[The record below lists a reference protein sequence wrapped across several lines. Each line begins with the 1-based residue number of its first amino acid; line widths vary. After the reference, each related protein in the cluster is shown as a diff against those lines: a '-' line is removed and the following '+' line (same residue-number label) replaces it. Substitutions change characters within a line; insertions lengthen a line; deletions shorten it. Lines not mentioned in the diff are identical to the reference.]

1 MLRTAEDLTG
11 VIPPAGGIAPAKTH
25 IFLTQNVSK
34 TFSSEK
40 LTVRSL
46 TTGMLSLT
54 STRCSPTTFRI
65 HMILQLPPTPH
76 QFITQFIMDLSTSRA
91 AALDMEEKEQQGT
104 QLLDMF
110 AHTVTSNHIDAIL
123 ADMLEIQKIAIFQVN
138 LQKMRSIMHMNALSS
153 SKRRIKDVRS
163 HFPSGEVM
171 ARRRDAA
178 TASSV
183 KRTGIPSV
191 LPASL

>member
-1 MLRTAEDLTG
+1 
-11 VIPPAGGIAPAKTH
+11 
-25 IFLTQNVSK
+25 
-34 TFSSEK
+34 
-40 LTVRSL
+40 
-46 TTGMLSLT
+46 
-54 STRCSPTTFRI
+54 
-65 HMILQLPPTPH
+65 
-76 QFITQFIMDLSTSRA
+76 MDLSTSRA